1 MGVREWSKG
10 NFEYG
15 RKVLNFG
22 LEGAHSGREAFLEG
36 RPLTP
41 FFRESICNAWTP
53 TVIGACLGVRI
64 RLSRRCHRVWPG
76 RRMGEPQFDG
86 KRCPGRAA
94 EHRQGARRTLA
105 GESPDRLCVKKKSGF
120 ADSRRL
126 VTKLGRD
133 GEKASRGM
141 KLLNWWEQ

>member
-53 TVIGACLGVRI
+53 TVIGACLGVLAGYPGKWHRSTNRAFGFGCLGAAI
-64 RLSRRCHRVWPG
+64 GFGLGVVWASRSLTASV
-76 RRMGEPQFDG
+76 
-86 KRCPGRAA
+86 A
-94 EHRQGARRTLA
+94 QGALRNIGKVRDEHWL
-105 GESPDRLCVKKKSGF
+105 ESHPIDY
-120 ADSRRL
+120 A
-126 VTKLGRD
+126 
-133 GEKASRGM
+133 
-141 KLLNWWEQ
+141 